1 MRRGSDQV
9 GMLQVSHLNYTLR
22 VRILCMVLQ
31 WGIHCNGIRQNPSNI
46 HQVLVAQLYQT
57 SYDPTDC
64 SPLGPSVNG
73 ILQARILEWVAVSF
87 FSNLPDPGIEPGS
100 SALQADSLP
109 SEPRGKP
116 GYPNVIYGLG
126 VIMMYQ
132 HRFIDC
138 NKCTTACRMSM
149 MGEVLVCRDEDLW
162 KLCTVYLVLL

>member
-1 MRRGSDQV
+1 M
-9 GMLQVSHLNYTLR
+9 
-22 VRILCMVLQ
+22 
-31 WGIHCNGIRQNPSNI
+31 
-46 HQVLVAQLYQT
+46 LVAQLYQT
-57 SYDPTDC
+57 PCDPMDC
-64 SPLGPSVNG
+64 SPPGPSVNG
-73 ILQARILEWVAVSF
+73 SLQARILEWVAVSF

-109 SEPRGKP
+109 SEPPGKP

-126 VIMMYQ
+126 VMMMYQ

-138 NKCTTACRMSM
+138 SKCTTVCRMSM